1 MSQTLKQ
8 QLTTSCSQQVLCRSL
23 QTLQSVSLCLMV
35 TMFSQKQ
42 QVLIFIQLV
51 NMWSV
56 FAADMKTE
64 HRDVQVSRGET
75 IMFTC
80 NVSTINLTLIRWTNV
95 RSTFTYSVSSNRTFS
110 NFSSSRVTID
120 TNIPTSLNISNIQH
134 DDAGVYR
141 CTITSNGLNS
151 MTWNLTI
158 TRTQTE
164 SSLSTYSV
172 LDYKLHVLAAL
183 GFLLCF
189 ISAAVCLCRK
199 CRTRA
204 SNNYPVQDPSQSEGE
219 LGPQNIFIMTNAP
232 TEPRGSVDEGRNKKE
247 RREHME
253 RLNSLYGH
261 I

>member
-1 MSQTLKQ
+1 
-8 QLTTSCSQQVLCRSL
+8 
-23 QTLQSVSLCLMV
+23 
-35 TMFSQKQ
+35 MFSQKQ

-56 FAADMKTE
+56 FADYMKTE

-80 NVSTINLTLIRWTNV
+80 NVSTINLTMIHWTNV
-95 RSTFTYSVSSNRTFS
+95 RSTFVYSVSTNSNFS

-120 TNIPTSLNISNIQH
+120 TNIPTSLSISNIQH
-134 DDAGVYR
+134 DDAGVYT
-141 CTITSNGLNS
+141 CTITTGNDGQNN

-158 TRTQTE
+158 TRNQTE
-164 SSLSTYSV
+164 SSLSTFSF
-172 LDYKLHVLAAL
+172 LDNKLYILAAV

-189 ISAAVCLCRK
+189 ISAAVCLCSRK

-204 SNNYPVQDPSQSEGE
+204 SNNFPVQDPSQSEGE
-219 LGPQNIFIMTNAP
+219 LDPQNFFTMTNAP
-232 TEPRGSVDEGRNKKE
+232 TEPRGSVDKGRNKKK
-247 RREHME
+247 RREYTE
-253 RLNSLYGH
+253 RLNSLYDH